1 VTGASSSS
9 SSSSSS
15 EGRRALLGVVLPDLD
30 AYRQLLHL
38 VRDDAAVDEVELSV
52 GAPLWK
58 GSDAIKAA
66 LAAGDGLAHKI
77 DAYCQHGIID
87 DAARV
92 AFARRFQVAYLSRHP
107 RSERQDVFAASGD
120 VFVFAFDLRQ
130 PMHLAVP
137 REAFDAVAAG
147 PHDVAALAR
156 HRGGEPLP
164 KAALRVVLRLFLD
177 FAPNPRRHD
186 EPAVRAVVEELGLS
200 PWVIE
205 AEVSPDVA
213 GHAFAVL
220 DRVARQVGG
229 RAVWLAT

>member
-1 VTGASSSS
+1 VTSSSS
-9 SSSSSS
+9 SA
-15 EGRRALLGVVLPDLD
+15 RRALVGLVLPGLD
-30 AYRQLLHL
+30 AYRQLLHR

-58 GSDAIKAA
+58 GNAAIKAA
-66 LAAGDGLAHKI
+66 LAAGGGLADKI
-77 DAYCQHGIID
+77 DAYVEHGLMD

-92 AFARRFQVAYLSRHP
+92 DFARRFQMAYLSRHP
-107 RSERQDVFAASGD
+107 RSERQDVFAASGE

-130 PMHLAVP
+130 PMQLALP

-147 PHDVAALAR
+147 PHDAAVLAR
-156 HRGGEPLP
+156 HRAGEPLP
-164 KAALRVVLRLFLD
+164 KEALRVVLRLFLD

-186 EPAVRAVVEELGLS
+186 EPAVRAVVDALGLS

-220 DRVARQVGG
+220 DRVARPVGG